1 MEKNSEKM
9 NGIDFKAI
17 CDHLIDAIYVTDGEG
32 NTIYVNDAYL
42 RLGGF
47 SREEL
52 QGKNIF
58 DPGQL
63 EGLYSGGVLPDVI
76 RTGQRCERVG
86 MLYRTNKKVHVTGI
100 PVFDEDG
107 SIRYAI
113 ATEKDASRLEELKDH
128 LAELRKENTQG
139 AAELKYLRDRQF
151 YATDVVMESAC
162 MQEAFA
168 VARSVAKT
176 DVTVLITGESGT
188 GKEIIA
194 DAIYKESDRNGK
206 PFIKLN
212 CSAIPANLLESEL
225 FGYEEG
231 AFTGAR
237 KGGKAGLFE
246 IASGGVVL
254 LDEVGDMPLDLQV
267 KLLRVLQSREITR
280 VGGKDPIPL
289 DIRLIASTNKDLKQ
303 GIERGTFREDL
314 YYRLNVVPITLQPL
328 KERQADIKPLV
339 ETFLKQY
346 NARYNKNIIMT
357 RLAMAMM
364 MEYSWPGN
372 IRELRNVVERMVV
385 IDFTGVID
393 GDVVARILGLPA
405 AKVQATNSRY
415 GTLKAATESLERQMI
430 TSAIARCGSK
440 RKAAQDLGVD
450 HSTLVKKCQKLGI

>member
-1 MEKNSEKM
+1 M
-9 NGIDFKAI
+9 NKIDFKKI

-42 RLGGF
+42 KLGNLR
-47 SREEL
+47 REEIMGMNVFNPD
-52 QGKNIF
+52 QTK
-58 DPGQL
+58 QV
-63 EGLYSGGVLPDVI
+63 YTGGVLPDVLK
-76 RTGQRCERVG
+76 RGRRCEKVG
-86 MLYRTNKKVHVTGI
+86 ALKRTNTKVHITGI
-100 PVFDEDG
+100 PIFDDDG
-107 SIRYAI
+107 NIEYAI
-113 ATEKDASRLEELKDH
+113 ATEKDVARLEELKDH
-128 LAELRKENTQG
+128 LAELRKENSQG
-139 AAELKYLRDRQF
+139 AAELEYLRDRQI
-151 YATDVVMESAC
+151 YDINVVMESAC

-168 VARSVAKT
+168 IAKSVAKT

-194 DAIYKESDRNGK
+194 DAIYMASDRNGK

-254 LDEVGDMPLDLQV
+254 LDEVGDMPMDLQV
-267 KLLRVLQSREITR
+267 KLLRVLQSHEVTR

-289 DIRLIASTNKDLKQ
+289 DIRLIASTNKDLKA

-314 YYRLNVVPITLQPL
+314 YYRLNVVPIVLKPL
-328 KERQADIKPLV
+328 KERQADIEPLV
-339 ETFLKQY
+339 ETFLKKF
-346 NARYNKNIIMT
+346 NTRYNKNIIMT

-364 MEYSWPGN
+364 LEYSWPGN
-372 IRELRNVVERMVV
+372 IRELKNVIERMVV
-385 IDFTGVID
+385 INFTGVID
-393 GDVVARILGLPA
+393 GDVVGRVLGLPA
-405 AKVQATNSRY
+405 AKVQSTNSRY

-430 TSAIARCGSK
+430 ESALERCGSK
-440 RKAAQDLGVD
+440 RKAAKALGVD
-450 HSTLVKKCQKLGI
+450 HSTLVKKCQRLGI